1 MRTPFRVAVVIA
13 VALVSV
19 VSAQPAK
26 APAARPAAESV
37 GMSTERLAR
46 MHTAMQQFIDRKEI
60 SGFVTLIERGGK
72 VVDVFSAGQQ
82 DVEKKTP
89 MSADTIFRI
98 ASMSKPVTAVAIMM
112 LYEEGKFQL
121 TDPVSRFIPAFQ
133 TMKVVSADGTTN
145 ARRQVTIRD
154 LLTHRSGI
162 SYGFIDRGP
171 VGEAYRKNGVP
182 DGLSTFDGSLAEA
195 IDTLAAQPLVSQPG
209 AEWHY
214 SLAFDV
220 LGRVVEVVS
229 GKPFDQFLQERM
241 FGPLKMTDTSFV
253 VADAKLPRFANTYVR
268 EGNDLR
274 AIKDPET
281 FGGTL
286 TYSPWAM
293 YKGPKRHFSG
303 GAGLTSTARD
313 YARFTQMLV
322 NGGELDGVRLLS
334 PKTVELMATSHTSDL
349 PAGAV
354 SIGGPG
360 SSFGLGMRIVTDLGA
375 SQSLGS
381 VGMYGWTGIYGTSFW
396 VDPKET
402 LSGVLMIQRNG
413 GVAPVQNTFQTMTY
427 QAIVGPAGR

>member
-1 MRTPFRVAVVIA
+1 
-13 VALVSV
+13 
-19 VSAQPAK
+19 
-26 APAARPAAESV
+26 
-37 GMSTERLAR
+37 MSTERLAR
-46 MHTAMQQFIDRKEI
+46 MHTAMQQFVDRKEI
-60 SGFVTLIERGGK
+60 SGLVTLVERGGK

-145 ARRQVTIRD
+145 ARRQITIRD

-195 IDTLAAQPLVSQPG
+195 IDQLAAQPLVSQPG

-241 FGPLKMTDTSFV
+241 FGPLRMTDTSFV

-334 PKTVELMATSHTSDL
+334 PKTIELIATSHTSDL

-375 SQSLGS
+375 SQALGS

-396 VDPKET
+396 VDPKEK

>member
-1 MRTPFRVAVVIA
+1 MRRFHALLITCTIA
-13 VALVSV
+13 LASTTL
-19 VSAQPAK
+19 AQK
-26 APAARPAAESV
+26 APAPKSAPESV
-37 GMSTERLAR
+37 GMSSERLAR
-46 MHTAMQQFIDRKEI
+46 MHTAMRQFVDRKEVA
-60 SGFVTLIERGGK
+60 GLVTLVERGGK
-72 VVDVFSAGQQ
+72 VVDVYSTGEQ
-82 DVEKKTP
+82 DVERHVT

-121 TDPVSRFIPAFQ
+121 TDPVSRFIPAFRD
-133 TMKVVSADGTTN
+133 TNVVSADGTGAT
-145 ARRQVTIRD
+145 RRQITIRD
-154 LLTHRSGI
+154 LLTHRSGL

-171 VGEAYRKNGVP
+171 VGEAYRKEGVP
-182 DGLSTFDGSLAEA
+182 DGLSTFDGTLAEA
-195 IDTLAAQPLVSQPG
+195 IDKLAAQPLVSQPG

-229 GKPFDQFLQERM
+229 GQAFDQFLEERM

-253 VADAKLPRFANTYVR
+253 VADAKVPRFASAYVR

-274 AIKDPET
+274 AIRDPET

-334 PKTVELMATSHTSDL
+334 PKTVELMSTSHTSDL
-349 PAGAV
+349 PSGAV

-360 SSFGLGMRIVTDLGA
+360 SSFGLGMRVVTDLGA

-396 VDPKET
+396 VDPKEK

-427 QAIVGPAGR
+427 QAIVGPASR